1 MDQAQQEAR
10 ARLYIWVIVA
20 VLFGGIWGIYYAL
33 DRHTDPSN
41 KVIETPRDKL
51 LVSLGGTL
59 ATGFT
64 VGVLGVWAKMLFSE
78 LEKQRT
84 AQRAAEAAARQH
96 QQQLQDTF
104 SALRKACRTALT
116 DLRDKRGRAA
126 GLDVLFKAG
135 GQDLEYED
143 HLDTW
148 ERLEPDGLVQRA
160 RSAYG
165 ALGPSFEASLEK
177 GGISEQFGRDAE
189 AAIRG
194 WMRYYAARSV
204 GEGQVPAAHIPA
216 DWQTPAGPST

>member
-1 MDQAQQEAR
+1 MDQAQQKAR
-10 ARLYIWVIVA
+10 ARLYIGVIVA

-33 DRHTDPSN
+33 DRHTDPGN
-41 KVIETPRDKL
+41 QKVMETPRDKL

-59 ATGFT
+59 ATAFT
-64 VGVLGVWAKMLFSE
+64 VGVLGVWAKMLFSD
-78 LEKQRT
+78 LEDKRT

-96 QQQLQDTF
+96 HQQLQETF

-116 DLRDKRGRAA
+116 DLRDKRGRVAR
-126 GLDVLFKAG
+126 LDAPFKAG
-135 GQDLEYED
+135 SQDLEYED

-148 ERLEPDGLVQRA
+148 ERLEPDGIVQRA

-165 ALGPSFEASLEK
+165 ALGPLLEASLQE
-177 GGISEQFGRDAE
+177 GGSSEEFARDAE

-204 GEGQVPAAHIPA
+204 GEGQVPAALIPA
-216 DWQTPAGPST
+216 DWR